1 MGSKVI
7 LPELSKN
14 RVNMRKFKRKYFL
27 FFLLFAISLVYLSI
41 GINLDLGHYD
51 EGLMVYTSA
60 RIMNGDIPYRDFF
73 SNFPPGQLYLVA
85 LLFKIFSVNV
95 IVERIASV
103 IILSFLSLTVY
114 LIADKILPR
123 WLALLAWFISLIHI
137 GSYGFYGNAVPSA
150 LFFIML
156 SVLCLFLYVDGKQR
170 GWLLVSGAMLGIAIL
185 FRYDIGGYAFIA
197 EFLAIFAF
205 IDNDAGKFKIASFI
219 PAGMMIALIPL
230 LYFFGVVPIN
240 DLVYDFV
247 VFPFSIYPQSR
258 ALQYPFPIPD
268 PSRYFSSGISLPGQ
282 FIFET
287 ISRVPFYFPFLEY
300 VLAAV
305 MLISIMRG
313 KKDILGKSN
322 TWKVI
327 ILLLLGILLLNHAV
341 VRSDEAHVF
350 STMIPAIMI
359 LCVLI
364 SLIKESKRNKILFS
378 ILASLTALLIIIN
391 PLYKKSVQIRRAVF
405 SKQNVS
411 FELERA
417 KGIYLRDKNEADYQD
432 MIKLIQSNVPEGE
445 KIFVGNYRHDKSFI
459 SDIMVYFLSN
469 RESATKFHD
478 LHPGIVTTEPV
489 QQMIIRDI
497 EMQKVKYIV
506 LWDNE
511 SGETSSQKSGSKIL
525 DDYIRSNFSCTGLFG
540 EHSLWKRNM

>member
-1 MGSKVI
+1 MM
-7 LPELSKN
+7 N
-14 RVNMRKFKRKYFL
+14 FKRKYFL
-27 FFLLFAISLVYLSI
+27 LFLLFAISLVYLSI
-41 GINLDLGHYD
+41 GIDLDLGHYD

-60 RIMNGDIPYRDFF
+60 RIMNGDIPYKDFF

-85 LLFKIFSVNV
+85 LLFKIFSVTV

-123 WLALLAWFISLIHI
+123 RFALLAWFISLIHI
-137 GSYGFYGNAVPSA
+137 GAYGFYGNAVPSA
-150 LFFIML
+150 LLFVML
-156 SVLCLFLYVDGKQR
+156 SVLCLFLYIDGKQR
-170 GWLLVSGAMLGIAIL
+170 GCLLVSGAMLGMAIL

-205 IDNDAGKFKIASFI
+205 IHNEAEKLNGNMASGVSNTLKIVSFM

-230 LYFFGVVPIN
+230 VYFFRVVPIH

-268 PSRYFSSGISLPGQ
+268 PSRYFSSGISLPWQ

-300 VLAAV
+300 VLAAFI
-305 MLISIMRG
+305 LISMVRG

-322 TWKVI
+322 TWRVI

-350 STMIPAIMI
+350 STMMPAIII

-364 SLIKESKRNKILFS
+364 FLIKESKRNKILFS
-378 ILASLTALLIIIN
+378 ILASLIALLIIIN
-391 PLYKKSVQIRRAVF
+391 PLYKKSIQIRRAVF
-405 SKQNVS
+405 TNQNGS

-417 KGIYLRDKNEADYQD
+417 KGIYLRDKNESDYQD
-432 MIKLIQSNVPEGE
+432 MIKFIQSNVPEGE

-469 RESATKFHD
+469 RDSATKFHD

-506 LWDNE
+506 LWNNE
-511 SGETSSQKSGSKIL
+511 SGETSSQQSGSKIL

-540 EHSLWKRNM
+540 EHSIWKRNM